1 MNAVIK
7 SGIQA
12 WVPWACLARY
22 RHCLTASHFDRTDV
36 GSCTLGPTDAALIG
50 CDGNAVDVRGIS
62 NRHSINRRAVAAR
75 QVRECR
81 AAIICKRA
89 KQRVGVVHI
98 AGTREHERATGIA
111 SDVVTLRDQRAG

>member
-1 MNAVIK
+1 MDTVIK
-7 SGIQA
+7 SGVQA
-12 WVPWACLARY
+12 GAPWACLARY

-36 GSCTLGPTDAALIG
+36 RGTTLWPADAALIG
-50 CDGNAVDVRGIS
+50 CDRSAVNVRAIG
-62 NRHSINRRAVAAR
+62 NRHCVYGRTTFAR

-98 AGTREHERATGIA
+98 AGTHERERATGIA
-111 SDVVTLRDQRAG
+111 SDVVTLRDQRTG